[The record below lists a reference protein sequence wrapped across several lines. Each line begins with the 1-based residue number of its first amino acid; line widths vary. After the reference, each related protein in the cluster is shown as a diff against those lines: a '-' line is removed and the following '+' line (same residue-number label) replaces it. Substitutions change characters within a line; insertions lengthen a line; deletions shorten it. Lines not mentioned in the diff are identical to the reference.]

1 MADQGMQSPADA
13 AAGQPAGWPPAGP
26 AGPRDWREE
35 ERIAE
40 FTARLERGEKVEAGD
55 WMPSE
60 YRRQCL
66 RLIQTHA
73 NSEIMGALPER
84 EWIPRAPTLRRK
96 LALMAKVQDEVG
108 HAQLIYRVAEDLAAP
123 LGITREDMMDA
134 LVAGKAKFHNVFS
147 YPAPTWADA
156 GIIAWLVDGAAL
168 VTQAALLQTSYA
180 PYARIL
186 RRICAEEAI
195 HLKHGEDII
204 LTLMSGTRAQQQMV
218 QHALNRWWRPLLH
231 FFGPP
236 DEMSPNL
243 EQAMKWRIKVRTNE
257 ELRQEF
263 LSKYVPQ
270 IRALGLQIPD
280 PELHYDE
287 AQGRWVYGDPDWDE
301 FWRVVKGQGP
311 RTEARLA
318 IRRLSH
324 EESRWVREAL
334 ARGAAAA

>member
-1 MADQGMQSPADA
+1 MTDQGMQDQAAA
-13 AAGQPAGWPPAGP
+13 AAGQRTGLPPAGP

-218 QHALNRWWRPLLH
+218 QDALNRWWRPLLH

-236 DEMSPNL
+236 TRCRPT
-243 EQAMKWRIKVRTNE
+243 W
-257 ELRQEF
+257 
-263 LSKYVPQ
+263 
-270 IRALGLQIPD
+270 
-280 PELHYDE
+280 
-287 AQGRWVYGDPDWDE
+287 
-301 FWRVVKGQGP
+301 
-311 RTEARLA
+311 
-318 IRRLSH
+318 
-324 EESRWVREAL
+324 SRP
-334 ARGAAAA
+334 